1 MIPCFFAGVLSAIL
15 RTLNEDID
23 MAEGTEKTF
32 DVIFEG
38 VGRSSG
44 KMRND
49 ISVEWPMMKERFELA
64 TDEGPFHGGDGT
76 APPPLALFTAAL
88 TGCLMTQIRAF
99 AKRLDIPVRNVEVRA
114 RLHWNGRQAGDDP
127 YVTAPVAFDLD
138 VDIDSDASA
147 ADLENLLNCARK
159 GCFIEQ
165 TLAQGLIVGHRLKV
179 GEEWRPV

>member
-1 MIPCFFAGVLSAIL
+1 MG
-15 RTLNEDID
+15 EQ
-23 MAEGTEKTF
+23 KTF

-38 VGRSSG
+38 KGKASG

-49 ISVEWPMMKERFELA
+49 IAVEWPMMKESFDLA

-99 AKRLDIPVRNVEVRA
+99 AKRLKIQLDGLEVGA
-114 RLHWNGRQAGDDP
+114 RLHWKGEQTGNEP
-127 YVTAPVAFDLD
+127 YVTAPVSFSLD
-138 VDIDSDASA
+138 VEVESGASKEDLLRLIA
-147 ADLENLLNCARK
+147 AAKK

-165 TLAQGLIVGHRLKV
+165 TLAEGIVVGHRLKLD
-179 GEEWRPV
+179 GEWYET

>member
-1 MIPCFFAGVLSAIL
+1 MAAGKK
-15 RTLNEDID
+15 NFE
-23 MAEGTEKTF
+23 
-32 DVIFEG
+32 VIFEG

-99 AKRLDIPVRNVEVRA
+99 AKRLDTPIRSVEVKA
-114 RLHWNGRQAGDDP
+114 RLHWTGEQEGDGP
-127 YVTAPVAFDLD
+127 YETAPVAFDLD
-138 VDIDSDASA
+138 VDIDSDAPA
-147 ADLENLLNCARK
+147 EDLERLLDCAKK

-165 TLAQGLIVGHRLKV
+165 TLAKGLVVGHRLKV
-179 GEEWRPV
+179 GDEWRAV

>member
-1 MIPCFFAGVLSAIL
+1 MG
-15 RTLNEDID
+15 E
-23 MAEGTEKTF
+23 AEKKTF

-38 VGRSSG
+38 TGRATG

-49 ISVEWPMMKERFELA
+49 ISVNWPMMKESFELA

-99 AKRLDIPVRNVEVRA
+99 SKRLKIPIGEVEVKA
-114 RLHWNGRQAGDDP
+114 RLHWTGEQTGNEP
-127 YVTAPVAFDLD
+127 YVTAPVGFDLD
-138 VDIDSDASA
+138 VDLDSDASA
-147 ADLENLLNCARK
+147 EDMHRLLESAKK

-165 TLAQGLIVGHRLKV
+165 TLAQGLQVGHRLKV
-179 GEEWRPV
+179 GEDWVDA

>member
-1 MIPCFFAGVLSAIL
+1 MTK
-15 RTLNEDID
+15 R
-23 MAEGTEKTF
+23 F

-49 ISVEWPMMKERFELA
+49 ISVEWPMMKESFELA

-99 AKRLDIPVRNVEVRA
+99 SKRLKIDLRNVEVRA
-114 RLHWNGRQAGDDP
+114 RLHWTGEQEGNEP
-127 YVTAPVAFDLD
+127 YVTAPVGFGLD
-138 VDIDSDASA
+138 VTLDTDASTADQRRLLDA
-147 ADLENLLNCARK
+147 AK
-159 GCFIEQ
+159 QGCFLEQ
-165 TLAQGLIVGHRLKV
+165 TLAKGLIVDHRLRI
-179 GEEWRPV
+179 GDSWEEA

>member
-1 MIPCFFAGVLSAIL
+1 MTTGP
-15 RTLNEDID
+15 
-23 MAEGTEKTF
+23 EKRF
-32 DVIFEG
+32 EVVFEG

-49 ISVEWPMMKERFELA
+49 ISVEWPMMKESFELA

-99 AKRLDIPVRNVEVRA
+99 AKRLHIELRDVEVRA
-114 RLHWNGRQAGDDP
+114 RLHWEGVQTGNDP
-127 YVTAPVAFDLD
+127 YVTAPVGFDLD
-138 VDIDSDASA
+138 VTLDTDATPDDQHRLLA
-147 ADLENLLNCARK
+147 AAKK

-165 TLAQGLIVGHRLKV
+165 TLSQGLEVGHRLKI
-179 GEEWRPV
+179 GDEWQDA

>member
-1 MIPCFFAGVLSAIL
+1 MAGEI
-15 RTLNEDID
+15 
-23 MAEGTEKTF
+23 KTF

-38 VGRSSG
+38 SGRASG

-49 ISVEWPMMKERFELA
+49 ISVEWPAMGESFELA

-99 AKRLDIPVRNVEVRA
+99 SKRLKIPVDGLEVRA
-114 RLHWNGRQAGDDP
+114 RMHWRGEQIGNDP
-127 YVTAPVAFDLD
+127 YVTAPVGFSLD
-138 VDIDSDASA
+138 VQIDSPEDHRRLREL
-147 ADLENLLNCARK
+147 LECAKK

-165 TLAQGLIVGHRLKV
+165 SLAAGVVVSHRLKL
-179 GEEWRPV
+179 GNEWYEL

>member
-1 MIPCFFAGVLSAIL
+1 M
-15 RTLNEDID
+15 T
-23 MAEGTEKTF
+23 KTF
-32 DVIFEG
+32 EVIFEG

-49 ISVEWPMMKERFELA
+49 ISVTWPMMKESFELA

-99 AKRLDIPVRNVEVRA
+99 SKRLNIPIGDLEVTA
-114 RLHWNGRQAGDDP
+114 KLHWEGEQNGNDP
-127 YVTAPVAFDLD
+127 YVTNPVGFSLD
-138 VDIDSDASA
+138 VDLGTDASA
-147 ADLENLLNCARK
+147 ADQHRLLDAAKK

-165 TLAQGLIVGHRLKV
+165 TLAKGLIVDHRLKI
-179 GEEWRPV
+179 GDDWHSA

>member
-1 MIPCFFAGVLSAIL
+1 M
-15 RTLNEDID
+15 
-23 MAEGTEKTF
+23 KTF

-38 VGRSSG
+38 FGHSSG

-49 ISVEWPMMKERFELA
+49 ISVTWPMMKERFELA

-99 AKRLDIPVRNVEVRA
+99 SKRLNIPIGDLDVGA
-114 RLHWNGRQAGDDP
+114 RLHWEGEQTGDEP
-127 YVTAPVAFDLD
+127 YVTHPVGFRLD
-138 VDIDSDASA
+138 VDLGSNASETDQHRLLDAA
-147 ADLENLLNCARK
+147 KK

-165 TLAQGLIVGHRLKV
+165 TLAKGLIVDHRLKI
-179 GEEWRPV
+179 GDNWHDA

>member
-1 MIPCFFAGVLSAIL
+1 
-15 RTLNEDID
+15 
-23 MAEGTEKTF
+23 MAQKNF

-38 VGRSSG
+38 VGTSSG

-49 ISVEWPMMKERFELA
+49 ISVNWPMMKESFDLA

-99 AKRLDIPVRNVEVRA
+99 AKRLKIDIRNVEVRA
-114 RLHWNGRQAGDDP
+114 RLHWSGTQQDNDP
-127 YVTAPVAFDLD
+127 YVTAPVGFDLD
-138 VDIDSDASA
+138 VTLDTDASA
-147 ADLENLLNCARK
+147 DDQHRLLDAAKK

-165 TLAQGLIVGHRLKV
+165 TLAQGLIVGHRLKIDDA
-179 GEEWRPV
+179 WQDA

>member
-1 MIPCFFAGVLSAIL
+1 MAAGKKNFEV
-15 RTLNEDID
+15 
-23 MAEGTEKTF
+23 
-32 DVIFEG
+32 VFEG

-99 AKRLDIPVRNVEVRA
+99 AKRLDTPIRSVEVKA
-114 RLHWNGRQAGDDP
+114 RLHWTGEQEGDGP
-127 YVTAPVAFDLD
+127 YETAPVAFDLD
-138 VDIDSDASA
+138 VDIDSDAPA
-147 ADLENLLNCARK
+147 EDLERLLDCAKK

-165 TLAQGLIVGHRLKV
+165 TLAKGLVVGHRLKV
-179 GEEWRPV
+179 GDEWRAV

>member
-1 MIPCFFAGVLSAIL
+1 
-15 RTLNEDID
+15 
-23 MAEGTEKTF
+23 MAKRQF
-32 DVIFEG
+32 DVVVHG

-99 AKRLDIPVRNVEVRA
+99 SKRLGVPIRGVEVGA
-114 RLHWNGRQAGDDP
+114 RLHWRGEQEGEEP
-127 YVTAPVAFDLD
+127 YVTAPVGFELD
-138 VDIDSDASA
+138 VEIDSDAPADDLRRLLDA
-147 ADLENLLNCARK
+147 AK
-159 GCFIEQ
+159 TGCFIEQ
-165 TLAQGLIVGHRLKV
+165 TLSQGLQVGHTLKL
-179 GEEWRPV
+179 GEDWHPA

>member
-1 MIPCFFAGVLSAIL
+1 M
-15 RTLNEDID
+15 
-23 MAEGTEKTF
+23 TEQAPKTF

-38 VGRSSG
+38 TGVATG

-49 ISVEWPMMKERFELA
+49 ISVEWPMMKESFDLA

-99 AKRLDIPVRNVEVRA
+99 SKRLKIDIGRVEVKA
-114 RLHWNGRQAGDDP
+114 RLHWKGEQIGNDP
-127 YVTAPVAFDLD
+127 YVTDPVSFSLD
-138 VDIDSDASA
+138 VDLDTGASA
-147 ADLENLLNCARK
+147 DQQRALLDAAKK

-165 TLAQGLIVGHRLKV
+165 SLAKGVIVGHRLKL
-179 GEEWRPV
+179 GSEWCDA

>member
-1 MIPCFFAGVLSAIL
+1 MSA
-15 RTLNEDID
+15 T
-23 MAEGTEKTF
+23 KTF

-38 VGRSSG
+38 KGKASG

-49 ISVEWPMMKERFELA
+49 IAVEWPMMKESFALA

-99 AKRLDIPVRNVEVRA
+99 AKRLGIELRGLEVGA
-114 RLHWNGRQAGDDP
+114 RLHWKGEQTGNDP
-127 YVTAPVAFDLD
+127 YVTAPVAFSLD
-138 VDIDSDASA
+138 VEVDSSASEEDLRRLIA
-147 ADLENLLNCARK
+147 AAKK

-165 TLAQGLIVGHRLKV
+165 TLAEGIVVGHRLKL
-179 GEEWRPV
+179 GDEWQEI

>member
-1 MIPCFFAGVLSAIL
+1 MVDEE
-15 RTLNEDID
+15 TKN
-23 MAEGTEKTF
+23 F

-49 ISVEWPMMKERFELA
+49 ISVEWPMMKEAFELA

-99 AKRLDIPVRNVEVRA
+99 AKRLDTPIRDVEVRA
-114 RLHWNGRQAGDDP
+114 KLHWTGEQQGDAP
-127 YVTAPVAFDLD
+127 YETAPVAFDLD
-138 VDIDSDASA
+138 VDIDSDANPDQLESLLIA
-147 ADLENLLNCARK
+147 AKK

-165 TLAQGLIVGHRLKV
+165 TLAKGLTVGHRLKV
-179 GEEWRPV
+179 GDDWRVV